1 METTVTVILSL
12 VCIVHVAEISAKTN
26 TAGTDVD
33 SSLLNSDFNEL
44 SSNELSNEIDN
55 CHEACLQKVRFYT
68 FFNRIDIFTFNKKNK
83 KGGFHFMNQT
93 NLFNFR
99 KNDAFF

>member
-1 METTVTVILSL
+1 METTVTVILSV
-12 VCIVHVAEISAKTN
+12 VCILHVAEISAKTN

-68 FFNRIDIFTFNKKNK
+68 LFNRTYLRSTKNQK
-83 KGGFHFMNQT
+83 DGFHFINQT